1 MCLLALT
8 HLQISV
14 VSVAFIAC
22 LFKLHLHISKENPVS
37 FQAKAPD
44 LARKKRAAAVEA
56 ETASLLEDSLG
67 TNTDVATVMPNF

>member
-8 HLQISV
+8 YLQISI

-22 LFKLHLHISKENPVS
+22 LSKLYLHISKENPVS
-37 FQAKAPD
+37 FQAKVPD
-44 LARKKRAAAVEA
+44 LARKKRAGAVEA

-67 TNTDVATVMPNF
+67 TNTDVVTAMPNF